1 MRSAFDPAS
10 FRSAVLTREQARA
23 RLGLPLDDTPVL
35 GAVGRFEDKKGF
47 ACLLEAFTSAL
58 QQRPD
63 LRLVIIGEGS
73 TRAALQARIDH
84 LGLGARVSLPGHLN
98 EAAQLYSAFDWVAI
112 PSLSEGLGLIMQEA
126 VMAGVPVMSS
136 ELAVFREQLA
146 HTGWYAAVDDVSA
159 WSDAIVRA
167 FSVSAKDVAAEQYL
181 ELAPDQAWSDFSQV
195 ARQLL
200 S

>member
-23 RLGLPLDDTPVL
+23 RLGLPLDNTPVL

-47 ACLLEAFTSAL
+47 ACLFEAFTSAL

-84 LGLGARVSLPGHLN
+84 LGLNARVSLPGHLN

-126 VMAGVPVMSS
+126 VMAGVPVISS
-136 ELAVFREQLA
+136 DLPVFREQLA
-146 HTGWYAAVDDVSA
+146 HTGWYAPVDDVSA
-159 WSDAIVRA
+159 WSDAILRA
-167 FSVSAKDVAAEQYL
+167 FSVCAKNVAAEQYL

-195 ARQLL
+195 ARRLL

>member
-1 MRSAFDPAS
+1 
-10 FRSAVLTREQARA
+10 
-23 RLGLPLDDTPVL
+23 
-35 GAVGRFEDKKGF
+35 
-47 ACLLEAFTSAL
+47 
-58 QQRPD
+58 
-63 LRLVIIGEGS
+63 
-73 TRAALQARIDH
+73 
-84 LGLGARVSLPGHLN
+84 
-98 EAAQLYSAFDWVAI
+98 
-112 PSLSEGLGLIMQEA
+112 
-126 VMAGVPVMSS
+126 MAGVPVMSS

-167 FSVSAKDVAAEQYL
+167 FSVSAKDVAARQYL